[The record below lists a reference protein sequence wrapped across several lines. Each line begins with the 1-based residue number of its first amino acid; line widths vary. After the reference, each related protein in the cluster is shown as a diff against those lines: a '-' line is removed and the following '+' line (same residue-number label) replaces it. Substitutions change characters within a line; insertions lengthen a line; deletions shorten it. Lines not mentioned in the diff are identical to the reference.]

1 MSTTAVETY
10 ESLQEALD
18 PLDAIQSEQIALGS
32 WVHDSFSALEKLHE
46 ELTQWQSELA
56 RKETD
61 LDLREDALNKAPDTG
76 KSNNKQTAKLEQQ
89 LAKVQEELK
98 RVREENSELESKHH
112 GAQKQAVEL
121 ATALAAERERAASD
135 RELWNKQFEFLRG
148 DLEKYYLLLA
158 DQLERVAIAAQQGGH
173 ESYTPLSA
181 GAAHAKSVELR
192 RRAQS
197 RREAKGRN

>member
-1 MSTTAVETY
+1 MSTTAVETL

-18 PLDAIQSEQIALGS
+18 PLDAIQSEQVELGS
-32 WVHDSFSALEKLHE
+32 WIHDSFSALEKLHE

-61 LDLREDALNKAPDTG
+61 LDLREDALNKPAGTN
-76 KSNNKQTAKLEQQ
+76 KASNKQTARLEQQ
-89 LAKVQEELK
+89 LAKTQEGLK
-98 RVREENSELESKHH
+98 RVGAKNDELLSQYGAALERTVELE
-112 GAQKQAVEL
+112 
-121 ATALAAERERAASD
+121 TALAAEREQAASD
-135 RELWNKQFEFLRG
+135 RELWKEQFEFLRG
-148 DLEKYYLLLA
+148 DLEKYYQLLA
-158 DQLERVAIAAQQGGH
+158 EQLEKVAAQQGCH
-173 ESYTPLSA
+173 ELYTPLSA